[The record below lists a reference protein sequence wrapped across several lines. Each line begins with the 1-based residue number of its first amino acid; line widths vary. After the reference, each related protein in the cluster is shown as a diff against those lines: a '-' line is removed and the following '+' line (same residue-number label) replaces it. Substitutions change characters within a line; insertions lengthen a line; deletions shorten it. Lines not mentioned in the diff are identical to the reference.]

1 MKKTLS
7 LLAIIGSATLMA
19 QEPANASSEIANQ
32 AVKMNK
38 QVYTGFETHQYTPFR
53 QTKAGA
59 ARLDQIGN
67 SYYDLQSNASID
79 DRIHYDASTG
89 TVNAAWTFS
98 ANPSFSDRGSGYNN
112 FDGTQWGTLP
122 STRVDNERTGWPS
135 LVVTD
140 TSEFIV
146 AHGGDYLVSSIRGTA
161 GSGNWTSA
169 QMSFITD
176 GALWPRA
183 TNGGTDNKTVH
194 VLAISTPTGNGGTI
208 QNGIDGILL
217 YYRSLDGGYTWDIQ
231 DSILPHQDSALHF
244 GFGGDSYAIDA
255 NGNTVAIA
263 VFNDYEDS
271 FMLKSTD
278 NGSTWTKTV
287 FLDGPLDDYSTGEA
301 GSISDINN
309 DAIADTITGT
319 DNAGS
324 ILVDGNGIVHISW
337 GMMRY
342 LDDDPTIDAAGS
354 YFPATNGLMYW
365 NESSPVMGG
374 TLITGALDLDND
386 GAIGISAIS
395 EIPLYYISLAG
406 QPSMG
411 LDAND
416 NIFIVYTMLN
426 ELEFNGVQF
435 YHNLYRISSR
445 DGGSTWGTP
454 KDLTPHRPFAE
465 CVFGSLAKDVDDY
478 LRIVY
483 MEDGEPGLA
492 VRGDEDPV
500 SQNDIIYLEID
511 TAATEFFSITEQKVE
526 TGKLSGIYP
535 NPASDRAWMEYNISE
550 PGKYTIEISNITGVI
565 VKQID
570 LGNIGTGNYKEAIEV
585 QNLNSGVYVVT
596 LRSEGESSSSKRLV
610 IQK

>member
-7 LLAIIGSATLMA
+7 LLAIIGSASLMA
-19 QEPANASSEIANQ
+19 QQPASASSKIANQ

-38 QVYTGFETHQYTPFR
+38 QVYTGFEEHQYTPYR

-59 ARLDQIGN
+59 PSLEIIGN
-67 SYYDLQSNASID
+67 SFYDLQSNASVD
-79 DRIHYDASTG
+79 DRIHYDAGSG
-89 TVNAAWTFS
+89 SVYAAWTFS
-98 ANPSFSDRGSGYNN
+98 ANPSYSDRGSGYNSY
-112 FDGTQWGTLP
+112 DGSQWGSLP
-122 STRVDNERTGWPS
+122 AARVDNERTGWPS
-135 LVVTD
+135 LVITD

-146 AHGGDYLVSSIRGTA
+146 AHGANYLVSSIRNTP
-161 GSGNWTSA
+161 GSGNWSSN

-194 VLAISTPTGNGGTI
+194 VMAISTPTGNGGTL

-255 NGNTVAIA
+255 HGNTVAIA

-271 FMLKSTD
+271 FILKSTD
-278 NGSTWTKTV
+278 NGDTWTRTV
-287 FLDGPLDDYSTGEA
+287 FLDGPLDDYSTAAA

-309 DAIADTITGT
+309 DGVADTITGT

-324 ILVDGNGIVHISW
+324 VLVDRNGVVHVSW
-337 GMMRY
+337 GRMNY
-342 LDDDPTIDAAGS
+342 LDDDPTLGEPAS
-354 YFPATNGLMYW
+354 YFPATNGLVYW
-365 NESSPVMGG
+365 NDNSAISGG
-374 TLITGALDLDND
+374 TVITGALDLDND
-386 GAIGISAIS
+386 GSLNITDIS
-395 EIPLYYISLAG
+395 EIPLYFTSLSC

-411 LDAND
+411 MDAN
-416 NIFIVYTMLN
+416 NNVFIVYSMLN

-445 DGGSTWGTP
+445 DGGATWSTP
-454 KDLTPHRPFAE
+454 KDLTPNRPFGE

-483 MEDGEPGLA
+483 MEDGEPGLS
-492 VRGDEDPV
+492 VRGDEDPAG
-500 SQNDIIYLEID
+500 QNDIIYLEID
-511 TAATEFFSITEQKVE
+511 TAATEFVSISEMGVE
-526 TGKLSGIYP
+526 RGTLSDIYP
-535 NPASDRAWMEYNISE
+535 NPAQDKAFMDFTVNHAGNYS
-550 PGKYTIEISNITGVI
+550 IEITSITGAM
-565 VKQID
+565 VKSINLGELNEGNFRKSFD
-570 LGNIGTGNYKEAIEV
+570 LNDVSN
-585 QNLNSGVYVVT
+585 GVYVVT
-596 LRSEGESSSSKRLV
+596 LKSTAYTSSKRLV
-610 IQK
+610 VRK

>member
-7 LLAIIGSATLMA
+7 LLAIIGSASLMA
-19 QEPANASSEIANQ
+19 QQPSSASSEVANQ
-32 AVKMNK
+32 AVKMKK
-38 QVYTGFETHQYTPFR
+38 QAYTGFENHQYTPYR

-59 ARLDQIGN
+59 PSLEQVGN
-67 SYYDLQSNASID
+67 SFYDLQSNASID

-98 ANPSFSDRGSGYNN
+98 ANPSFTDRGSGYNN
-112 FDGTQWGTLP
+112 YDGTQWGTLP
-122 STRVDNERTGWPS
+122 SARVDNERTGWPS
-135 LVVTD
+135 LVITD

-146 AHGGDYLVSSIRGTA
+146 AHGSDYLVSSIRGTA
-161 GSGNWTSA
+161 GSGNWSSA

-183 TNGGTDNKTVH
+183 TNGGADNKTVH
-194 VLAISTPTGNGGTI
+194 VIAISTPTGNGGTI

-271 FMLKSTD
+271 FILKSTD
-278 NGSTWTKTV
+278 NGDTWTKTI
-287 FLDGPLDDYSTGEA
+287 FLDGPLDDYSTAAA

-324 ILVDGNGIVHISW
+324 IIVDGSGNVHVTW

-342 LDDDPTIDAAGS
+342 LDDDPTLDEPGS

-374 TLITGALDLDND
+374 TLIAGALDLDND
-386 GAIGISAIS
+386 GFISISATS
-395 EIPLYYISLAG
+395 EIPLYYTSLAG

-416 NIFIVYTMLN
+416 NIFVIYTMLN

-435 YHNLYRISSR
+435 YHNLYRVSSR
-445 DGGSTWGTP
+445 DGGATWSSP
-454 KDLTPHRPFAE
+454 KDLTPNRPFAE
-465 CVFGSLAKDVDDY
+465 CVFGSLAREVDDY
-478 LRIVY
+478 LRIIY

-511 TAATEFFSITEQKVE
+511 TAATEFVSISEMGVE
-526 TGKLSGIYP
+526 KGTLSDIYP
-535 NPASDRAWMEYNISE
+535 NPAQDKAFMDFTVNHAGNYS
-550 PGKYTIEISNITGVI
+550 IEITSITGAM
-565 VKQID
+565 VKSINLGELNEGNFRKSFD
-570 LGNIGTGNYKEAIEV
+570 LTDVSN
-585 QNLNSGVYVVT
+585 GVYVVT
-596 LRSEGESSSSKRLV
+596 LKSTAYTSSKRLV
-610 IQK
+610 VRK